1 MKLTK
6 EMIYTIKM
14 HILTNL
20 MNVDE
25 SIEYIWKLF
34 NEEENRLPFS
44 KEEINKIL
52 KEGNSH

>member
-14 HILTNL
+14 HILTNF
-20 MNVDE
+20 MDIDD
-25 SIEYIWKLF
+25 SIEYMWKLF
-34 NEEENRLPFS
+34 SEEENGLPFS
-44 KEEINKIL
+44 KEETNKIL

>member
-25 SIEYIWKLF
+25 SIEYMWKLF
-34 NEEENRLPFS
+34 SEDSDLSGSTKEKS
-44 KEEINKIL
+44 K
-52 KEGNSH
+52 